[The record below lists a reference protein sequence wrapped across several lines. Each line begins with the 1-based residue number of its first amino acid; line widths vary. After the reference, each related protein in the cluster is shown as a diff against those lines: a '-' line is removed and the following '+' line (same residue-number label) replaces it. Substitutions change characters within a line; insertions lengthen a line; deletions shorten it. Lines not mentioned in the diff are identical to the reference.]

1 MLEIRPTLQLRTF
14 ISRPDRINKIDR
26 IAPPAGFTQG
36 TRPNPG
42 TAENKTV
49 EEAKRLA
56 ALLLI
61 VAHRAWTIPPK
72 ERASLCADGVSGE
85 LEMADAAD
93 HSMEGEG
100 QSRPSLPVA
109 LISGPVASIV
119 PAAQATQVALAEPPR
134 TDEVAVLRRQ
144 LEVARLRHAAELA
157 ALRRQVL
164 DAQKAATLGEL
175 LGTTTHEFN
184 NALTTILN
192 YAKMGLRHRDEP
204 TRTKALER
212 ILSAGTRAAKITA
225 SVLGMSRTGSAR
237 FEPVGLEMLIEDVLV
252 ILEREM
258 TKYRVQVEREFAP
271 VPKVSANPSQLQ
283 QVLLNLI
290 VNARQAMPQGGRL
303 IIRLSHDALLGTTDL
318 MVRDTGCGMTQE
330 VMRRM
335 FEPHFSTKSGPDAT
349 GQGGSGLG
357 LSACRE
363 IIEAHRGRIRVE
375 SAPGKGTAI
384 TIRLPVL

>member
-1 MLEIRPTLQLRTF
+1 
-14 ISRPDRINKIDR
+14 
-26 IAPPAGFTQG
+26 
-36 TRPNPG
+36 
-42 TAENKTV
+42 
-49 EEAKRLA
+49 
-56 ALLLI
+56 
-61 VAHRAWTIPPK
+61 
-72 ERASLCADGVSGE
+72 
-85 LEMADAAD
+85 MADAAD

-119 PAAQATQVALAEPPR
+119 PAARATQAALAEPPR

-157 ALRRQVL
+157 AIRRQVL

-283 QVLLNLI
+283 QVLLNLL

-303 IIRLSHDALLGTTDL
+303 IIRLSHDALLGAADL

-335 FEPHFSTKSGPDAT
+335 FEPHFSTKSGPDET
-349 GQGGSGLG
+349 GKGGSGLG

>member
-1 MLEIRPTLQLRTF
+1 
-14 ISRPDRINKIDR
+14 
-26 IAPPAGFTQG
+26 
-36 TRPNPG
+36 
-42 TAENKTV
+42 
-49 EEAKRLA
+49 
-56 ALLLI
+56 
-61 VAHRAWTIPPK
+61 
-72 ERASLCADGVSGE
+72 
-85 LEMADAAD
+85 MADAAD

-109 LISGPVASIV
+109 LIAGPVASIV
-119 PAAQATQVALAEPPR
+119 QAAQAEPPR
-134 TDEVAVLRRQ
+134 TDEAAVLRRQ

-164 DAQKAATLGEL
+164 DAQKAATLGDL

-225 SVLGMSRTGSAR
+225 SVLGMSRTGAAR
-237 FEPVGLEMLIEDVLV
+237 FEPVALEMLIEDVLV

-283 QVLLNLI
+283 QVLLNLF

-303 IIRLSHDALLGTTDL
+303 ILRLSHDALLGTADL

-335 FEPHFSTKSGPDAT
+335 FEPHFSTKSGPDET
-349 GQGGSGLG
+349 GKGGSGLG

-384 TIRLPVL
+384 TIRLPVM